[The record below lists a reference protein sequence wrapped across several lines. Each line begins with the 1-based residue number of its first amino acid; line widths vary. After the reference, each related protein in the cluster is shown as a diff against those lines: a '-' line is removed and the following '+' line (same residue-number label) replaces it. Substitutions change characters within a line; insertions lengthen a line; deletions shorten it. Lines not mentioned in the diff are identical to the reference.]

1 MPPKH
6 SPTQDGALINYQKSG
21 PVSSQVSPKARSD
34 FQLLK
39 EKVGENSELI
49 VNLTENQEIDRAKLN
64 SIIEQQQTIQNAIQ
78 ILSLRLGL
86 CNGTSKS
93 PVTLDSHTLTP
104 ELSNIST
111 TLHIPDVQ
119 RIIFVR
125 HTAWKKQFS
134 HSKPI
139 AKILGFG
146 SLGLDQVQNIRQ
158 LKPTNTSGKIRYPVN
173 IEFNNAMSR
182 TLGVQALAIYCKK
195 RGFTLP
201 VQYCLHNLPVLSL
214 NLSAISRILRELQ
227 SNGDIIWYATNNF
240 MAVDAMENVAPMF
253 TFKTSGMERPTDYK
267 ECVTNDLFHQG
278 FFIPPSDLPFESEEY
293 TKLRNVIV
301 SYVNSC
307 KEKYNQVTAP
317 HIDNSEPNKPS
328 YADVLKSTPTSPE
341 IQDSENI
348 PDQPENIPVQADN
361 TTDQPKSIHD
371 IDIDNLDLS
380 DVDFIK
386 SRPNN
391 KRNASKSPKNHNNS
405 PKRNRFD
412 KQKSPSFRTHVDPV
426 PKSSPHTPKRPTPPN
441 PAPRRVILSSPEI
454 TRTIPNYVN
463 TENSNYTINSHN
475 NGTNN
480 FYSRPAPLLYNGHNN
495 TFATYSQ
502 AAPLLYNRHNN
513 TFATSY
519 SCPPQANNNPYRY
532 MNMTKP
538 PPGFNTPDI
547 YQRQPTT
554 MITPPKSY
562 IPASYQPTY
571 NHMYNY
577 RSPQDNLNSIMRI
590 AQCFT

>member
-1 MPPKH
+1 MRHKH
-6 SPTQDGALINYQKSG
+6 SPSQDGALLNYQKSG
-21 PVSSQVSPKARSD
+21 PMSSQVSPKARSD

-49 VNLTENQEIDRAKLN
+49 INLTENQETDQAKLN
-64 SIIEQQQTIQNAIQ
+64 SIIEQQETIQNAIQ
-78 ILSLRLGL
+78 VLSLRLGL
-86 CNGTSKS
+86 YNGTSKN
-93 PVTLDSHTLTP
+93 PITLHSTTLTP
-104 ELSNIST
+104 ELSKIST
-111 TLHIPDVQ
+111 TLHIPDVE

-125 HTAWKKQFS
+125 HTLWKKQFS
-134 HSKPI
+134 HSKAI

-182 TLGVQALAIYCKK
+182 TLGVQALANYCKK
-195 RGFTLP
+195 RGFSLP

-214 NLSAISRILRELQ
+214 NLSAISLILRDLQ

-253 TFKTSGMERPTDYK
+253 TFKTSGMERPTEYK
-267 ECVTNDLFHQG
+267 ECITNDLFHQG
-278 FFIPPSDLPFESEEY
+278 FFIPPSDHPFESEEF
-293 TKLRNVIV
+293 TKLKKVIV

-307 KEKYNQVTAP
+307 KEKYNQANTP
-317 HIDNSEPNKPS
+317 LIEPNKLS
-328 YADVLKSTPTSPE
+328 YADTLKSTHTSPE
-341 IQDSENI
+341 IQDSESIPDQPESIPDQPKDI
-348 PDQPENIPVQADN
+348 PDQPENTPDQPEN
-361 TTDQPKSIHD
+361 TTDQPMNIHD
-371 IDIDNLDLS
+371 IDIDKLDLS
-380 DVDFIK
+380 NVDFIK

-391 KRNASKSPKNHNNS
+391 KRNASKSPKHHNNF

-426 PKSSPHTPKRPTPPN
+426 PQSSPHTPKHPTPPN
-441 PAPRRVILSSPEI
+441 PIPRRVILSTPGI
-454 TRTIPNYVN
+454 THTIPNYVN
-463 TENSNYTINSHN
+463 TENSSYTINSHN

-480 FYSRPAPLLYNGHNN
+480 VYSRPTPLLYNG
-495 TFATYSQ
+495 
-502 AAPLLYNRHNN
+502 HNN

-532 MNMTKP
+532 MNMTRP
-538 PPGFNTPDI
+538 PPGFNMPDI
-547 YQRQPTT
+547 YQRHPTT
-554 MITPPKSY
+554 MITPPRSY
-562 IPASYQPTY
+562 IPASYQPSY
-571 NHMYNY
+571 NHLYNY